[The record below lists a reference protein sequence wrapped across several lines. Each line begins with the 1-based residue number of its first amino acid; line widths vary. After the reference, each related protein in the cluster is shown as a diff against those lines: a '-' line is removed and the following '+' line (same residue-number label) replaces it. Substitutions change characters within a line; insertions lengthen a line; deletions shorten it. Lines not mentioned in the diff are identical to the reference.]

1 MIKTLEYGRL
11 DVGGHR
17 GVHVYLHYDSRF
29 KCMIHPDDKEA
40 TVSSYSKQ

>member
-17 GVHVYLHYDSRF
+17 GVHVYLHYDSSF
-29 KCMIHPDDKEA
+29 KCIIHLDDKEA

>member
-17 GVHVYLHYDSRF
+17 GVPDDSRF